1 MDSSS
6 TEQHSSLRTLFD
18 TANGLRQNL
27 DTIPDPSSAVYQEH
41 LRAALAAFHQCRQL
55 AERFAIF
62 SPNEIE
68 DDISTSDLQFILI
81 DFYLGEIILQS
92 SVTDRKT
99 ILLQAQAAYERY
111 LKCLDSYDM
120 LSKVDIKLYQGYLSS
135 RTEFSLLSNADPTAR
150 RNTKVARYKREQELK
165 LKIEYLTQ
173 VPLALQ
179 NDDSASREI
188 YLAQIQ
194 LCTHKTF
201 HALDIIAQ
209 ELKILALI
217 PQTSPVPQPDEREVD
232 YRQRNGVPI
241 DHYSDRLDP
250 PISQLMN
257 NGKAGPILSKDGKP
271 LKPFTLLD
279 SRQRLRDGVFR
290 QDHALPTM
298 TIDEYLEEEKRR
310 GGMIDGGGEQS
321 GRSQQIDEDDMD
333 QADRE
338 TMKAREWDEFVEANP
353 KGSGNTLNRG

>member
-6 TEQHSSLRTLFD
+6 TEQQSSLRKLFD
-18 TANGLRQNL
+18 TANGQRHKL
-27 DTIPDPSSAVYQEH
+27 DSIPDPSSAVYQEH
-41 LRAALAAFHQCRQL
+41 LRAAIAGFHQCRQL
-55 AERFAIF
+55 TERFAIF

-68 DDISTSDLQFILI
+68 DDISTSDLQFLLI

-99 ILLQAQAAYERY
+99 TLLQAQAAYERY
-111 LKCLDSYDM
+111 LKRLDSYDM
-120 LSKVDIKLYQGYLSS
+120 LSKADSKVYQNFVSS
-135 RTEFSLLSNADPTAR
+135 RGDFSLLSTSDPTVR
-150 RNTKVARYKREQELK
+150 RNTKIARYKREQELR

-173 VPLALQ
+173 IPLALQ
-179 NDDSASREI
+179 NDDAASREI

-194 LCTHKTF
+194 LYTHNAF

-209 ELKILALI
+209 ELKILALM
-217 PQTSPVPQPDEREVD
+217 PQASPAPQPEEREAD
-232 YRQRNGVPI
+232 YRQRNGRPK
-241 DHYSDRLDP
+241 DSYSDRLDP
-250 PISQLMN
+250 SLSQLMH

-279 SRQRLRDGVFR
+279 NRQRLRDGVFR

-310 GGMIDGGGEQS
+310 GGIIDGGGEQS
-321 GRSQQIDEDDMD
+321 GRPQQVDEDDMD
-333 QADRE
+333 HADRE
-338 TMKAREWDEFVEANP
+338 TMKAREWDEYVEANP